1 MSEVGPVVLATYD
14 QVFNTPS
21 FTMTKRDHLFFSS
34 TVTCDQKVAALPP
47 PSLRWL
53 CMPRLGCVGKKKKG
67 GEGGGRHKHTRL
79 VKMET
84 ALLIIVEVVG

>member
-14 QVFNTPS
+14 EVFNTPR

-34 TVTCDQKVAALPP
+34 TVTCDQKVAALSP

-53 CMPRLGCVGKKKKG
+53 CMPCLVCVGKKKG
-67 GEGGGRHKHTRL
+67 GGGRHKHTRL

-84 ALLIIVEVVG
+84 ALLITVEVVG